1 MPMSVKLDRFTW
13 IVIVIVV
20 ALLAAAVITVSLTQ
34 GRGAGGT
41 DYVEDG
47 TPGAAVFNAFTA
59 LQKGDLYAARNQYS
73 ARVLEDI
80 AEQNWDPFAGRGA
93 DTTARRLRIVEVETD
108 PADEN
113 RALVTFVQDT
123 YSQGGLFGGGN
134 TWSRRG
140 VVEVVREEGEWKIN
154 AQEFFY

>member
-1 MPMSVKLDRFTW
+1 MSVKLDRFTW
-13 IVIVIVV
+13 IVIAIVV

-47 TPGAAVFNAFTA
+47 SPGAAVFNAFTA
-59 LQKGDLYAARNQYS
+59 LQKSDLYAARNQYS

-93 DTTARRLRIVEVETD
+93 DTTARRLRIVAVETD

>member
-1 MPMSVKLDRFTW
+1 MRLRRCRRAICT
-13 IVIVIVV
+13 
-20 ALLAAAVITVSLTQ
+20 ART
-34 GRGAGGT
+34 GT
-41 DYVEDG
+41 GPRLKTSPSRTG
-47 TPGAAVFNAFTA
+47 TAP
-59 LQKGDLYAARNQYS
+59 R
-73 ARVLEDI
+73 
-80 AEQNWDPFAGRGA
+80 A